1 MEDNALFGF
10 YQRQSSLVST
20 LKIKSFI
27 FWEHLISLS
36 YFVCSGAF
44 VGTRPTSKPNLKTIF
59 VQIEINNSFA
69 FRTNTH
75 PCVRCTISL
84 IAIITY
90 TITNTLTLTITTY
103 LAQATNSNTPN
114 HLLTDQC
121 DQIKIAKCLYKLP
134 KNEFTRKINDFDTFT
149 KIA

>member
-1 MEDNALFGF
+1 MITHGYPCVGSATL
-10 YQRQSSLVST
+10 YSSLSIPSQT
-20 LKIKSFI
+20 HIYKITCKQ
-27 FWEHLISLS
+27 SLAE
-36 YFVCSGAF
+36 YQLLYGH
-44 VGTRPTSKPNLKTIF
+44 
-59 VQIEINNSFA
+59 
-69 FRTNTH
+69 TH

-149 KIA
+149 KIAQHCGCFGVK